1 MGLSYE
7 LETLREEIK
16 RLTVRIIELGWRRI
30 TLAMEVG
37 KIKKS
42 LNLPFEDPAVEK
54 ALEEE
59 VLRLCDLQGVDR
71 EFALNLLSL
80 LISESKRFQKTLF
93 QEFSE

>member
-1 MGLSYE
+1 MGLGYE

-16 RLTVRIIELGWRRI
+16 RLTVRIIELGWRRVN
-30 TLAMEVG
+30 LAVEVG

-42 LNLPFEDPAVEK
+42 SNLPLEDPAVEK

-71 EFALNLLSL
+71 RFALNLLNL

>member
-1 MGLSYE
+1 MGLGYE
-7 LETLREEIK
+7 VETLREEIK
-16 RLTVRIIELGWRRI
+16 RLTVRIIELGWRRVN
-30 TLAMEVG
+30 LAVEVG
-37 KIKKS
+37 KIKKAS
-42 LNLPFEDPAVEK
+42 NLPLEDPAVEK

-71 EFALNLLSL
+71 RFALNLLNL

>member
-1 MGLSYE
+1 MGLGYE
-7 LETLREEIK
+7 VETLREEIK
-16 RLTVRIIELGWRRI
+16 RLTVRIIELGWRRVN
-30 TLAMEVG
+30 LAVEVG

-42 LNLPFEDPAVEK
+42 SNLPLEDPAVEK

-71 EFALNLLSL
+71 RFALNLLNL

>member
-80 LISESKRFQKTLF
+80 LISESKRFQRALF
-93 QEFSE
+93 QELSE

>member
-1 MGLSYE
+1 MGLGYE

-16 RLTVRIIELGWRRI
+16 RLTVRIIELGWRRVN
-30 TLAMEVG
+30 LAVEVG

-42 LNLPFEDPAVEK
+42 SNLPLEDPVVEK

-71 EFALNLLSL
+71 RFALNLLNL